1 MDSKDEI
8 LSAKEAAR
16 YLRIALPTFYRYIR
30 EERIPAT
37 KIGGRWKFK
46 RSILEAWLE
55 KRMRD
60 RSEDRPALV
69 EALV

>member
-1 MDSKDEI
+1 MEQTDEI

-30 EERIPAT
+30 EERIPCT

-46 RSILEAWLE
+46 RSVLEQWLE
-55 KRMRD
+55 QRMRD
-60 RSEDRPALV
+60 RSDDRARLAIAAV
-69 EALV
+69 

>member
-1 MDSKDEI
+1 MDQQDEI

-30 EERIPAT
+30 EEQIPAT

-46 RSILEAWLE
+46 RSLLESWLE
-55 KRMRD
+55 RRMHERSDD
-60 RSEDRPALV
+60 RRELAAV
-69 EALV
+69 V